1 MPTLPALTS
10 LLQRSRARLSTSAT
24 TLPQINTVLSITEH
38 RSAGGHD
45 YGLIRA
51 HATGH
56 YTVILAATG
65 ATLRDWQQ
73 LCDFTRIDFG
83 ADAWDVVAVTAV
95 ADTFPRTDTAHRQW
109 LDTEHHYRL
118 DVADLAT
125 DTYLAVT
132 FVAATSAMKSTPDEM
147 AVEVGRRLHTLIG
160 SLHAAGLPTTPLT
173 AAQVAAVGV
182 RAYRG
187 GLPDDP
193 APAFADIAPDSTPH
207 RVRDVFCHN
216 DLVSATWVIAPH
228 VLEPPH
234 AMGPVLAQLLERDP
248 TTPRTRL
255 AITWRATR
263 IAETIHPDDPIRLTF
278 EPALQRFGATL
289 TITEPR
295 PRTPSVDSVRDRLP
309 LFARLGVR
317 NGYDRHAELF
327 AAGIGLGVLLPEHGD
342 ITDEALRHRHR

>member
-10 LLQRSRARLSTSAT
+10 LLQHSRARLSSSAAS
-24 TLPQINTVLSITEH
+24 LPQINTVLSITAH

-73 LCDFTRIDFG
+73 LCDYTRIDFG

-109 LDTEHHYRL
+109 MVPEGHHHL

-132 FVAATSAMKSTPDEM
+132 FVAATSAMKTTPDEM

-160 SLHAAGLPTTPLT
+160 SLHAAGLDTTPLT

-182 RAYRG
+182 RAYHG
-187 GLPDDP
+187 SLVEDTS
-193 APAFADIAPDSTPH
+193 PAFADIAPDSTPH

-216 DLVSATWVIAPH
+216 DLLSATWVIAPH

-234 AMGPVLAQLLERDP
+234 AMGSVLAPLLERDP

-255 AITWRATR
+255 AITWRATC
-263 IAETIHPDDPIRLTF
+263 IADTIHPDDPIRLTF
-278 EPALQRFGATL
+278 EPVLQRFGATL

-295 PRTPSVDSVRDRLP
+295 PRTPSVDALRTRLP